1 MSKEKIPT
9 QEIGELLDMVTQKLP
24 GLIREIVATF
34 YTEEA
39 AANLGKAVGTFYR
52 QLIDAG
58 FPEEHAM
65 GLTMEYINILMSLLR
80 EFKVDKK

>member
-34 YTEEA
+34 YTEET

-52 QLIDAG
+52 QLIVPDFG
-58 FPEEHAM
+58 EHAM
-65 GLTMEYINILMSLLR
+65 GLTMEYINNLMSLLH